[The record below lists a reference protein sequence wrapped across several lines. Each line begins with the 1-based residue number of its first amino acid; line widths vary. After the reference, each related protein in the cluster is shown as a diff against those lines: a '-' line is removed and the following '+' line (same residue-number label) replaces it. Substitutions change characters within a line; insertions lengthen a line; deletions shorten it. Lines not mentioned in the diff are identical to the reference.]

1 MTTVPTD
8 DFALAGRRALVT
20 GASRGIGRA
29 VALALAR
36 RGADVVAVARTRSG
50 LEETAAAAAEAPG
63 SIHIR
68 AVDLRDPDDVRATVE
83 HAANVLGGLDVLL
96 NNAAS
101 DHWSLIED
109 TDLATFQEVL
119 ELDLQSCWLLCQAA
133 STFLS
138 TGASVINVASML
150 GTVGGLNETAYISA
164 KHGLVGLTRAL
175 ALEWGRRG
183 IRVNALAPGWVETA
197 NTIAGLEDEK
207 YASWVLRNTPLGR
220 WAQPDEM
227 GGPAVFLASAA
238 SAFMTG
244 QVLVVD
250 GGWTAR

>member
-8 DFALAGRRALVT
+8 DFDLSGRRALVT

-29 VALALAR
+29 VAIALAR

-50 LEETAAAAAEAPG
+50 LEETAAAAADAPG
-63 SIHIR
+63 GIHVR
-68 AVDLRDPDDVRATVE
+68 VVDLRDPDDIRATVD
-83 HAANVLGGLDVLL
+83 HAVDVLGGLDVLV

-109 TDLATFQEVL
+109 TDLTTFQEVL

-133 STFLS
+133 SAALGA
-138 TGASVINVASML
+138 GASVINVASML

-175 ALEWGRRG
+175 ALEWGHRG

-207 YASWVLRNTPLGR
+207 YAAWVLRNTPLRR

-244 QVLVVD
+244 QVVVVD